1 MVVNI
6 TKLINAIILVEERRK
21 KKKSISVKAK
31 EVCNR
36 CKHFFMI
43 MLLMKLAK

>member
-6 TKLINAIILVEERRK
+6 TKLINAIILVEERR